1 MLAQTLVL
9 LVAIAVFGATAVAGI
24 AGSARARTA
33 ELAQAAIVPGVETA
47 LGVYVHQVG
56 AAIAAQVAAAPGGS
70 AAPPAPL
77 DALNGRTAFAAAQV
91 VEAVADSPLTIAV
104 TVTPTATNV
113 PACAPSAPGLD
124 AGPDTEVDGQCS
136 PFVGESRLSLA
147 IEADAGIADRNGIV
161 TPLAHRRTLVTLRLF
176 AQPPYAMVAGAK
188 DGVLPGD
195 PHEGDVDGYGNA
207 LGAFAPPQAPPG
219 DTTIHVVYACTPA
232 LGDCTTSL
240 PRPADAPTSLPWTNG
255 N

>member
-1 MLAQTLVL
+1 VLAQTLVL

-24 AGSARARTA
+24 AGAARARTA

-47 LGVYVHQVG
+47 LGAYVHQVG
-56 AAIAAQVAAAPGGS
+56 TAIAAQVAAAPGGS
-70 AAPPAPL
+70 GAPPAPL
-77 DALNGRTAFAAAQV
+77 DALNGRTAFAASQLL
-91 VEAVADSPLTIAV
+91 EAVADSPLTIVV
-104 TVTPTATNV
+104 TVTPTATSV
-113 PACAPSAPGLD
+113 PACDPSAPGFD
-124 AGPDTEVDGQCS
+124 GGPDTEIDGQCS

-147 IEADAGIADRNGIV
+147 IVADAGIADRNGLI

-188 DGVLPGD
+188 DAALPGD

-207 LGAFAPPQAPPG
+207 LGAFAPAGVLAG
-219 DTTIHVVYACTPA
+219 DTTIHVVYARPPA